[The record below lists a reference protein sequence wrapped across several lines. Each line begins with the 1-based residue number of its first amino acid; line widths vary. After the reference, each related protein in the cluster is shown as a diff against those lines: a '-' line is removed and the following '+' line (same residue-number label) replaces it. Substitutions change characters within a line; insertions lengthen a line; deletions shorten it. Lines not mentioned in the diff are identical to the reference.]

1 MNTSF
6 ANELHRRATH
16 AMQTGLAD
24 ADTQGGQVAVSQ
36 YISDEQ
42 TTQELR
48 LLRQFPQPV
57 AGSSS
62 IPTPG
67 AWLSLTPFDVPL
79 LLVRQSDGAVHA
91 FLNVCRHRGAR
102 VVAEGSGTEARAFI
116 CPYHAWTYQP
126 DGDLRG
132 VPDSFGFPRL
142 KKEKSGLKRLAAVE
156 RGGIIWVVLDPTS
169 PIRDIDTHLGPLMEN
184 LESLD
189 GLHTPVSYAQRSLEV
204 NANWKLLT
212 DGIFEAYHFKVAHR
226 QTIAHMFMNNLQLV
240 DEFDLHRRLY
250 LIKSRFPKE
259 QPEANGFDPRK
270 YGNLTYYFFPN
281 TMILVQ
287 PDHGQLSYLEPL
299 SASRTRIHEI
309 TLLPAEPATD
319 KAAAYWNAN
328 VDLYR
333 RTLAE
338 DYALAESIQAG
349 LASGAN
355 DRLTFGSF
363 EYSAPRFHTQ
373 LQQQLESLQPS
384 PQTHKPVKTATS

>member
-1 MNTSF
+1 MNLHRGITKTSQVLEGARGMNTNF

-132 VPDSFGFPRL
+132 VPDSFGFP
-142 KKEKSGLKRLAAVE
+142 A
-156 RGGIIWVVLDPTS
+156 
-169 PIRDIDTHLGPLMEN
+169 
-184 LESLD
+184 
-189 GLHTPVSYAQRSLEV
+189 
-204 NANWKLLT
+204 
-212 DGIFEAYHFKVAHR
+212 
-226 QTIAHMFMNNLQLV
+226 
-240 DEFDLHRRLY
+240 
-250 LIKSRFPKE
+250 
-259 QPEANGFDPRK
+259 
-270 YGNLTYYFFPN
+270 
-281 TMILVQ
+281 
-287 PDHGQLSYLEPL
+287 
-299 SASRTRIHEI
+299 
-309 TLLPAEPATD
+309 
-319 KAAAYWNAN
+319 
-328 VDLYR
+328 
-333 RTLAE
+333 
-338 DYALAESIQAG
+338 
-349 LASGAN
+349 
-355 DRLTFGSF
+355 
-363 EYSAPRFHTQ
+363 
-373 LQQQLESLQPS
+373 
-384 PQTHKPVKTATS
+384 